1 MRGALHSILATGS
14 SYEQGQPYQTHLSLA
29 ASPFQ
34 AACRLCRPQAR
45 LAGFGVE
52 AAIASFLSPDGSER
66 MEAAFS
72 RRLDRITR
80 QVGKL
85 DYHIEVGNEAFAL
98 YLRRWLAVTPAIP
111 AEANAAARADAEK
124 RFDFFVE
131 ALARRMETGRHLA
144 DDLIRAAPEP
154 ELGEIENTD
163 GNGPESPTQ
172 P

>member
-1 MRGALHSILATGS
+1 MSKGNRIKHTFRLPPALSRQLADYAGRKRVS
-14 SYEQGQPYQTHLSLA
+14 Q
-29 ASPFQ
+29 ASV
-34 AACRLCRPQAR
+34 
-45 LAGFGVE
+45 VE
-52 AAIASFLSPDGSER
+52 AAIGSFLSPDGSER

-72 RRLDRITR
+72 RRLDRISR
-80 QVGKL
+80 QIGKL

-98 YLRRWLAVTPAIP
+98 YLRRWLAVTPAMP
-111 AEANAAARADAEK
+111 FEANAAARADAEK

-154 ELGEIENTD
+154 ELGEIENAD
-163 GNGPESPTQ
+163 GNGPESPAQ